1 MISFTMLLFINI
13 NYEISVLVYLIVWS
27 IKDFIWW
34 NDEDFEC
41 RPTRFPFDKA

>member
-27 IKDFIWW
+27 IKDLI
-34 NDEDFEC
+34 
-41 RPTRFPFDKA
+41 